1 MTDHR
6 TNNPPEAS
14 HEGTGHFAEFIA
26 ELRRRRVIRVA
37 LGYMVAAWVIMQ
49 VAQTTFP
56 ALLLPDWSVTL
67 VVILL
72 VLGFPL
78 ALILAWAYQV
88 EAESASHSETS
99 VQIVLDKNRKVD
111 FIIIAGLAAVVV
123 VLAFELYVLST
134 FIFFIVCQIK

>member
-6 TNNPPEAS
+6 TNNNPEAP
-14 HEGTGHFAEFIA
+14 HEGKGHFAEFIA

-37 LGYMVAAWVIMQ
+37 LVYLIAAWLIMQ

-78 ALILAWAYQV
+78 ALILAWA
-88 EAESASHSETS
+88 
-99 VQIVLDKNRKVD
+99 
-111 FIIIAGLAAVVV
+111 
-123 VLAFELYVLST
+123 
-134 FIFFIVCQIK
+134 